1 MADQLSG
8 PEQPVPS
15 RAPATVLSW
24 ETARLRQALPL
35 LVSRVMAY
43 SAMTRFDDDLT
54 AAVREFYGLEMDVA
68 TAEAEILEDEDER
81 IRFFPWFLWD
91 FRSRHRETTIG
102 QSFEG
107 ELAHASHERRLLDA
121 LNRSFVGFYEALE
134 NASSEG
140 VTLRDLM
147 TGATLHVADEGLAGD
162 LLKNHI
168 LQARLVRVPTADGEY
183 ILVDTVYATLPP
195 QARPAIRVELLSLT
209 ADGADDQAMKA
220 CAAEMLQFADHLLEA
235 LARPPEPR
243 NSDDEP
249 IRLCEAVLTGA
260 SAKAAL
266 IGIEQAPETFHQIAP
281 GVWQYVLCDEVRSF
295 LEKRGDRLVL
305 AGNSLTRL
313 DELCHTVGERF
324 GIESPWM
331 RRIEDF
337 GRSVQTWAERGGGD
351 SWLRADPEVA
361 QAVQVWLATWARHW
375 LDTPSPVL
383 GGRTPR
389 ESVHDSEGRRRI
401 EAMLARFARLQLG
414 RLGGPP
420 GVDLEDLRN
429 ELGLADGSSQ
439 P

>member
-1 MADQLSG
+1 M
-8 PEQPVPS
+8 
-15 RAPATVLSW
+15 LSW

-54 AAVREFYGLEMDVA
+54 AAVRDFYGLEMDVA

-91 FRSRHRETTIG
+91 FQSERQSATIG
-102 QSFEG
+102 AQFEG
-107 ELAHASHERRLLDA
+107 ELAHASHERRMLEA
-121 LNRSFVGFYEALE
+121 LNRSYVGFYEALE
-134 NASSEG
+134 NATPEG
-140 VTLRDLM
+140 VMLRDLM

-162 LLKNHI
+162 VLKNHI
-168 LQARLVRVPTADGEY
+168 LQARLVRVAVSEGEY
-183 ILVDTVYATLPP
+183 VLVDTVYATLPP
-195 QARPAIRVELLSLT
+195 QARPAIRVELLSMT
-209 ADGADDQAMKA
+209 ADGPDDQAMKA
-220 CAAEMLQFADHLLEA
+220 YAAEMLQFADHLLEA

-243 NSDDEP
+243 NSEDEP
-249 IRLCEAVLTGA
+249 IRLCEAILVGGR
-260 SAKAAL
+260 AKAVL
-266 IGIEQAPETFHQIAP
+266 RGMEQAGDRFEVVRP
-281 GVWQYVLCDEVRSF
+281 GLWRLRLYDEIRSF
-295 LEKRGDRLVL
+295 VEKRGDRVVL

-313 DELCHTVGERF
+313 DELCHTVSERF
-324 GIESPWM
+324 GVEPPRM

-351 SWLRADPEVA
+351 SWLHADPEVA

-383 GGRTPR
+383 GGNTPR
-389 ESVHDSEGRRRI
+389 ESVHDPEGRRRI
-401 EAMLARFARLQLG
+401 EGMLTRFAKLQLG

-429 ELGLADGSSQ
+429 ELGLAGATS
-439 P
+439 